1 MKQSKRYYI
10 IQLDPFSTAP
20 YFCKSASRNLKTHSS
35 IMGTFSNGDTFF
47 AVRASDNRILSSV
60 QYFAEH
66 HEYRYVTIEDAATF
80 EW

>member
-1 MKQSKRYYI
+1 MTKTKRYYI
-10 IQLDPFSTAP
+10 IACDPFSNAP
-20 YFCKSASRNLKTHSS
+20 HFCKSASRNLKTHSS

-47 AVRASDNRILSSV
+47 AVRASDNKVLSSV

-66 HEYRYVTIEDAATF
+66 HEYRYVHVDADAVF